1 MTALV
6 ELKDVSIE
14 LGTRTVLTGITMS
27 VQDGEIVTILG
38 PNGSGKTTLLRTLSG
53 ALEPTRG
60 QMIRRDDL
68 RIGYTPQR
76 LALDTTMPLTVERFL
91 ALVQKTSRKDRNEA
105 MERVGLQSVQSQQL
119 ASLSGG
125 QFQRALL
132 ARAILRKPNLLALDE
147 PTQGLDQHGTAA
159 FYTLIEELREETGCA
174 VLMVSHDLHVV
185 MSASDR
191 VLCVNGHICCEGTP
205 TVVSN
210 APEYQAM
217 FGKGTAGT
225 LALYQH
231 HHDHSH
237 GET

>member
-1 MTALV
+1 MAPLIEAT
-6 ELKDVSIE
+6 DVGVE
-14 LGTRTVLTGITMS
+14 LGTRKVLHGITMS
-27 VQDGEIVTILG
+27 IHAGEIVTILG

-53 ALEPTRG
+53 AIEPSRG
-60 QMIRRDDL
+60 NLVRRDDL

-76 LALDTTMPLTVERFL
+76 LALDSTMPLTVERFL
-91 ALVQKTSRKDRNEA
+91 SLVEKTSRRDREIA
-105 MERVGLQSVQSQQL
+105 MERVGLHSVKSEQL
-119 ASLSGG
+119 SSLSGG

-147 PTQGLDQHGTAA
+147 PTQGLDQPGTAA
-159 FYTLIEELREETGCA
+159 FYTLIEELRAETGCA

-237 GET
+237 GES

>member
-76 LALDTTMPLTVERFL
+76 LALDTTMPFTV
-91 ALVQKTSRKDRNEA
+91 
-105 MERVGLQSVQSQQL
+105 
-119 ASLSGG
+119 
-125 QFQRALL
+125 
-132 ARAILRKPNLLALDE
+132 
-147 PTQGLDQHGTAA
+147 
-159 FYTLIEELREETGCA
+159 
-174 VLMVSHDLHVV
+174 
-185 MSASDR
+185 
-191 VLCVNGHICCEGTP
+191 
-205 TVVSN
+205 
-210 APEYQAM
+210 
-217 FGKGTAGT
+217 
-225 LALYQH
+225 
-231 HHDHSH
+231 
-237 GET
+237 

>member
-1 MTALV
+1 MVALI
-6 ELKDVSIE
+6 EAKDVGIDLSS
-14 LGTRTVLTGITMS
+14 RTILHGITMS
-27 VQDGEIVTILG
+27 VKEGEIVTILG
-38 PNGSGKTTLLRTLSG
+38 PNGSGKTTLLRILSG

-60 QMIRRDDL
+60 HLTRRDDL

-91 ALVQKTSRKDRNEA
+91 ALVANTTRKDRETA
-105 MERVGLQSVQSQQL
+105 MERVGLQTTKSEQL
-119 ASLSGG
+119 SSLSGG

-147 PTQGLDQHGTAA
+147 PTQGLDQPGTAA

-205 TVVSN
+205 TVVSH
-210 APEYQAM
+210 APEYRAM
-217 FGKGTAGT
+217 FGKGTEGA

-237 GET
+237 GEA

>member
-1 MTALV
+1 MSALV
-6 ELKDVSIE
+6 ELKDVGIE
-14 LGTRTVLTGITMS
+14 LGSRTVLHGITMS
-27 VQDGEIVTILG
+27 VQEGEIVTILG

-53 ALEPTRG
+53 ALEPSRG
-60 QMIRRDDL
+60 QLMRRDDL

-91 ALVQKTSRKDRNEA
+91 ALVEKTSRKDRSEA
-105 MERVGLQSVQSQQL
+105 MERVGLKSIQSQQL

-147 PTQGLDQHGTAA
+147 PTQGLDQPGTAA